1 MERTKIRN
9 FAIIAHIDHGKSTL
23 ADRFLE
29 ITGTVSKD
37 KLVPQYLDRL
47 SLEREKGITIKM
59 QPVTMEYKGYFLN
72 LIDTPGHIDFNY
84 EVSRALKAVEGVIL
98 LVDGTQGIQAQTVH
112 NLELAKKENLVII
125 PAINKIDL
133 QIPNLDDLLEDIY
146 KLTGEKDVYLISAK
160 LGTGV
165 EELLSAVIEKIPHPI
180 DYPNNRPNNDIY
192 PNDNRIEY
200 PNNGPNRDEI
210 FGQHS
215 GKVFGQNSGV
225 GLVFDS
231 HFDSYRGIVL
241 HLRVFSGSFKA
252 LDEVYLRQAKYKFKI
267 LEVGIFKP
275 ELYKRETLDEG
286 MIGYL
291 ATGIKD
297 PGILKI
303 GETVTFDLETPPIEG
318 YQEPK
323 PVVFASVFPSTNIS
337 FENFENSL
345 KKFQLNDPSIVLEKI
360 NSPFLGKGYNVGA
373 MGLLHLEIFT
383 ERLKREF
390 QTDVVLTL
398 PSIKYRAFLKSK
410 NYQEILNPEEIDLS
424 QVLFFEEPFIEIEI
438 FTPLNY
444 LENIFNLI
452 RQSRGK
458 VKEQIIEGSFIKIIA
473 EMPLEEL
480 ISGFYDELKSISSG
494 YASLRWHPVPERSSV
509 RGSPES
515 VLGTGSGTFLDYRKS
530 DLVKLEI
537 LIAEEKEPS
546 LSRIIHKSKAEKI
559 ARKILLELKNSL
571 PREEF
576 PIKLQAKIDGRIVAR
591 ETIPAIWRDI
601 AGWLYGG
608 DRTRK
613 MKLWQK
619 QKEGKKK
626 LQKLSKGKVK
636 IPNDVLLKILKIR

>member
-1 MERTKIRN
+1 MEKTKIRN

-29 ITGTVSKD
+29 ITETVSKD

-59 QPVTMEYKGYFLN
+59 QPVTMKYKGYFLN
-72 LIDTPGHIDFNY
+72 FIDTPGHIDFNY

-160 LGTGV
+160 FGTGV
-165 EELLSAVIEKIPHPI
+165 EELLSAVIEKIPSPI
-180 DYPNNRPNNDIY
+180 SRK
-192 PNDNRIEY
+192 E
-200 PNNGPNRDEI
+200 
-210 FGQHS
+210 
-215 GKVFGQNSGV
+215 KCA
-225 GLVFDS
+225 LVFDS
-231 HFDSYRGIVL
+231 HFDSYRGIIL
-241 HLRVFSGSFKA
+241 HLRVFNGIFKA
-252 LDEVYLRQAKYKFKI
+252 LDEVYLKQAKYKFKI
-267 LEVGIFKP
+267 LEVGLFKP
-275 ELYKRETLDEG
+275 ELCKTETLEEG

-323 PVVFASVFPSTNIS
+323 PVVFASVFPSINIS

-410 NYQEILNPEEIDLS
+410 NYQEILNPEEIDFS

-458 VKEQIIEGSFIKIIA
+458 VKEQIVEGSFIKIIA

-480 ISGFYDELKSISSG
+480 ISGFYDELKSVSSG
-494 YASLRWHPVPERSSV
+494 YASLRWR
-509 RGSPES
+509 
-515 VLGTGSGTFLDYRKS
+515 FLDYRKS

-619 QKEGKKK
+619 QKEGKRK
-626 LQKLSKGKVK
+626 LQKLGKGKVK

>member
-1 MERTKIRN
+1 MEKTRIRN

-112 NLELAKKENLVII
+112 NLELAKKENLIVI

-160 LGTGV
+160 SGTGV
-165 EELLSAVIEKIPHPI
+165 EELLSAIIEKIPPPI
-180 DYPNNRPNNDIY
+180 SRK
-192 PNDNRIEY
+192 E
-200 PNNGPNRDEI
+200 
-210 FGQHS
+210 
-215 GKVFGQNSGV
+215 KCA
-225 GLVFDS
+225 LVFDS

-241 HLRVFSGSFKA
+241 HLRVFNGSFKA
-252 LDEVYLRQAKYKFKI
+252 LDEVYLRQVKYKFKV
-267 LEVGIFKP
+267 LEVGLFKP
-275 ELYKRETLDEG
+275 ELYKTETLEEG

-410 NYQEILNPEEIDLS
+410 NYQEILNPEEIDFS
-424 QVLFFEEPFIEIEI
+424 QILFFEEPFIEIEI

-458 VKEQIIEGSFIKIIA
+458 IKDQIIEGSFIKIIA

-480 ISGFYDELKSISSG
+480 ISGFYDELKSVSSG
-494 YASLRWHPVPERSSV
+494 YASLRWK
-509 RGSPES
+509 
-515 VLGTGSGTFLDYRKS
+515 FLDYQKS

-537 LIAEEKEPS
+537 LIAEDKEPS

-591 ETIPAIWRDI
+591 ETVPAIWRDI

-626 LQKLSKGKVK
+626 LQKLGKGKVK

>member
-1 MERTKIRN
+1 MEKTKIRN

-160 LGTGV
+160 FGTGV
-165 EELLSAVIEKIPHPI
+165 EELISAVIEKIPCPI
-180 DYPNNRPNNDIY
+180 SRK
-192 PNDNRIEY
+192 E
-200 PNNGPNRDEI
+200 
-210 FGQHS
+210 
-215 GKVFGQNSGV
+215 KCA
-225 GLVFDS
+225 LVFDS

-275 ELYKRETLDEG
+275 ELYKRETLEEG

-390 QTDVVLTL
+390 HTDVVLTL

-410 NYQEILNPEEIDLS
+410 NYQEILNPEEIDFS
-424 QVLFFEEPFIEIEI
+424 QVLFFEEPFIEIEV

-480 ISGFYDELKSISSG
+480 ISGFYDELKSLSSG
-494 YASLRWHPVPERSSV
+494 YASLRWK
-509 RGSPES
+509 
-515 VLGTGSGTFLDYRKS
+515 FLDYRKS
-530 DLVKLEI
+530 ELVKLEI

-576 PIKLQAKIDGRIVAR
+576 PIKLQAKIDGKIVAR

-626 LQKLSKGKVK
+626 LQKLGKGKVK

>member
-29 ITGTVSKD
+29 VTGTVSKD

-98 LVDGTQGIQAQTVH
+98 LIDGTQGIQAQTVH

-165 EELLSAVIEKIPHPI
+165 EELLSAVIEKIPPPI
-180 DYPNNRPNNDIY
+180 SRK
-192 PNDNRIEY
+192 E
-200 PNNGPNRDEI
+200 
-210 FGQHS
+210 
-215 GKVFGQNSGV
+215 KCA
-225 GLVFDS
+225 LVFDS

-241 HLRVFSGSFKA
+241 HLRVFNGSFKA

-267 LEVGIFKP
+267 LEVGLFKP
-275 ELYKRETLDEG
+275 ELYKIETLDEG

-398 PSIKYRAFLKSK
+398 PSIKYCAFLKSK
-410 NYQEILNPEEIDLS
+410 NYQEILNPEEIDFS

-480 ISGFYDELKSISSG
+480 ISGFYDELKSVSSG
-494 YASLRWHPVPERSSV
+494 YASLRWR
-509 RGSPES
+509 
-515 VLGTGSGTFLDYRKS
+515 FLDYQKS

-591 ETIPAIWRDI
+591 ETVPAIWRDI

-626 LQKLSKGKVK
+626 LQKLGKGKVK

>member
-1 MERTKIRN
+1 MEKEKIKN

-29 ITGTVSKD
+29 ITGTVNKN

-125 PAINKIDL
+125 PVINKID
-133 QIPNLDDLLEDIY
+133 IEISHLDELLEDIY
-146 KLTGEKDVYLISAK
+146 KLTEEKDVYLISAK
-160 LGTGV
+160 LGTGI
-165 EELLSAVIEKIPHPI
+165 EELLSAIIEKVPPPI
-180 DYPNNRPNNDIY
+180 SRK
-192 PNDNRIEY
+192 E
-200 PNNGPNRDEI
+200 
-210 FGQHS
+210 
-215 GKVFGQNSGV
+215 KCA
-225 GLVFDS
+225 LVFDS

-241 HLRVFSGSFKA
+241 HLRVFGGSFKA
-252 LDEVYLRQAKYKFKI
+252 MDEVYLRQAKYKFKV
-267 LEVGIFKP
+267 LELGIFKP
-275 ELYKRETLDEG
+275 ELYKTEILDEG

-303 GETVTFDLETPPIEG
+303 GETVTFDLQTPPIEG

-323 PVVFASVFPSTNIS
+323 PVVFASAFPSTNIS

-398 PSIKYRAFLKSK
+398 PSVKYRVYLKSK
-410 NYQEILNPEEIDLS
+410 EYQEVLNPEEIDFS
-424 QVLFFEEPFIEIEI
+424 EVLFFEELFINLEI

-458 VKEQIIEGSFIKIIA
+458 IGEQFFEGSFVKINA
-473 EMPLEEL
+473 EIPLEEL

-494 YASLRWHPVPERSSV
+494 YASLRWRI
-509 RGSPES
+509 
-515 VLGTGSGTFLDYRKS
+515 LGYQKS

-546 LSRIIHKSKAEKI
+546 LSRILHKSKAEKI
-559 ARKILLELKNSL
+559 ARKILLELKDSL

-576 PIKLQAKIDGRIVAR
+576 PIKLQAKVDGKIIAR
-591 ETIPAIWRDI
+591 ETVPAIWKDI

-626 LQKLSKGKVK
+626 LQKLGKGKVR
-636 IPNDVLLKILKIR
+636 ISNDVLLKILKIR

>member
-1 MERTKIRN
+1 MEKTRIRN

-165 EELLSAVIEKIPHPI
+165 EELLSAVIEKIPPPCPESCSV
-180 DYPNNRPNNDIY
+180 PNQNEVR
-192 PNDNRIEY
+192 
-200 PNNGPNRDEI
+200 
-210 FGQHS
+210 FGIPYRALLWYGALVRGDLDQDKS
-215 GKVFGQNSGV
+215 IA
-225 GLVFDS
+225 LVFDS

-241 HLRVFSGSFKA
+241 HLRVFNGGFKA

-267 LEVGIFKP
+267 LEVGLFKP
-275 ELYKRETLDEG
+275 ELYKTETLDEG

-410 NYQEILNPEEIDLS
+410 NYQEILNPEEIDFS

-494 YASLRWHPVPERSSV
+494 YASLRWR
-509 RGSPES
+509 
-515 VLGTGSGTFLDYRKS
+515 FLDYRKS

-537 LIAEEKEPS
+537 LIAEGKESS

-559 ARKILLELKNSL
+559 ARKILLELKNNL

-591 ETIPAIWRDI
+591 ETVPAIWRDI

-626 LQKLSKGKVK
+626 LQNLGKGKIK

>member
-1 MERTKIRN
+1 MEKTKIRN

-165 EELLSAVIEKIPHPI
+165 EELISAIIEKIPPPI
-180 DYPNNRPNNDIY
+180 SRKEKCALI
-192 PNDNRIEY
+192 
-200 PNNGPNRDEI
+200 
-210 FGQHS
+210 
-215 GKVFGQNSGV
+215 
-225 GLVFDS
+225 FDS

-241 HLRVFSGSFKA
+241 HLRVFNGSFKA

-267 LEVGIFKP
+267 LEVGLFKP
-275 ELYKRETLDEG
+275 ELYKTETLDEG

-410 NYQEILNPEEIDLS
+410 NYQEILNPEEIDFS

-458 VKEQIIEGSFIKIIA
+458 IKEQIIEGSFIKIIA

-480 ISGFYDELKSISSG
+480 ISGFYDELKSLSSG
-494 YASLRWHPVPERSSV
+494 YASLRWK
-509 RGSPES
+509 
-515 VLGTGSGTFLDYRKS
+515 FLDYQKS

-537 LIAEEKEPS
+537 LIAEEKELS

-576 PIKLQAKIDGRIVAR
+576 PIKLQAKIDGKIVAR

-626 LQKLSKGKVK
+626 LQKLGKGKVK

>member
-1 MERTKIRN
+1 MKIEKIRN

-29 ITGTVSKD
+29 ITGTVSKE

-98 LVDGTQGIQAQTVH
+98 LIDGTQGIQAQTIH

-133 QIPNLDDLLEDIY
+133 QIPNLDILIEDIY
-146 KLTGEKDVYLISAK
+146 KLTGESEIFLISAK
-160 LGTGV
+160 SGTGV
-165 EELLSAVIEKIPHPI
+165 EELLSAVVEKIP
-180 DYPNNRPNNDIY
+180 YPRINTDTTQINTIHELNGFNTDDANNKN
-192 PNDNRIEY
+192 
-200 PNNGPNRDEI
+200 
-210 FGQHS
+210 QHKS
-215 GKVFGQNSGV
+215 ALDSRFAGRQTYKSV
-225 GLVFDS
+225 GLIFDS

-241 HLRVFSGSFKA
+241 HLRIFNGSFKA
-252 LDEVYLRQAKYKFKI
+252 SDEVYLRQAKYKFKI
-267 LEVGIFKP
+267 LEIGIFKP
-275 ELYKRETLDEG
+275 ELCKINELKEG
-286 MIGYL
+286 MIGYM
-291 ATGIKD
+291 ATGIKN

-303 GETVTFDLETPPIEG
+303 GETITFDLETPAISG
-318 YQEPK
+318 YQEPE
-323 PVVFASVFPSTNIS
+323 PVVFASVFPSSNIS

-360 NSPFLGKGYNVGA
+360 NLPFLGKGYNVGA

-390 QTDVVLTL
+390 QTDVILTL
-398 PSIKYRAFLKSK
+398 PSVKYRAFVKSRT
-410 NYQEILNPEEIDLS
+410 YEEILNPDEIDFS
-424 QVLFFEEPFIEIEI
+424 QVLFFEEPFIEIEV

-444 LENIFNLI
+444 LENIFSLI
-452 RQSRGK
+452 RQSRGI
-458 VKEQIIEGSFIKIIA
+458 VKDQVLEGSFIKIIA

-480 ISGFYDELKSISSG
+480 ISGFYDELKSVSSG
-494 YASLRWHPVPERSSV
+494 YASLRWQ
-509 RGSPES
+509 
-515 VLGTGSGTFLDYRKS
+515 FLNYRKS

-537 LIAEEKEPS
+537 LIAEAKESS
-546 LSRIIHKSKAEKI
+546 LTRIIHKDKSEKI
-559 ARKILLELKNSL
+559 GRKILLELKNNL

-576 PIKLQAKIDGRIVAR
+576 PIKLQAKIDGRIIAR
-591 ETIPAIWRDI
+591 ETIPALRKDV

-626 LQKLSKGKVK
+626 LEKFGKGKVK
-636 IPNDVLLKILKIR
+636 VPNNILLKILKIR

>member
-1 MERTKIRN
+1 M
-9 FAIIAHIDHGKSTL
+9 
-23 ADRFLE
+23 
-29 ITGTVSKD
+29 
-37 KLVPQYLDRL
+37 
-47 SLEREKGITIKM
+47 
-59 QPVTMEYKGYFLN
+59 
-72 LIDTPGHIDFNY
+72 
-84 EVSRALKAVEGVIL
+84 
-98 LVDGTQGIQAQTVH
+98 
-112 NLELAKKENLVII
+112 
-125 PAINKIDL
+125 
-133 QIPNLDDLLEDIY
+133 
-146 KLTGEKDVYLISAK
+146 ISAK

-165 EELLSAVIEKIPHPI
+165 EELLSAVIEKIPYPRI
-180 DYPNNRPNNDIY
+180 NSDSELINADFKLIKTDKQYPYKSVPYPNESVDENDPHKSVSYSNKSMNKENPNESVLY
-192 PNDNRIEY
+192 P
-200 PNNGPNRDEI
+200 
-210 FGQHS
+210 HKS
-215 GKVFGQNSGV
+215 V

-241 HLRVFSGSFKA
+241 HLRVFNGSFKA
-252 LDEVYLRQAKYKFKI
+252 LDEVYLGQAKYKFKI
-267 LEVGIFKP
+267 LEVGLFKP
-275 ELYKRETLDEG
+275 ELYKTETLDEG

-303 GETVTFDLETPPIEG
+303 GETGEELR
-318 YQEPK
+318 
-323 PVVFASVFPSTNIS
+323 PVVFASVFPSSNIS

-360 NSPFLGKGYNVGA
+360 NSSFLGKGYNVGA

-410 NYQEILNPEEIDLS
+410 NYQEILNPEEIDFS

-494 YASLRWHPVPERSSV
+494 YASLRWR
-509 RGSPES
+509 
-515 VLGTGSGTFLDYRKS
+515 FLDYRKS

-546 LSRIIHKSKAEKI
+546 LSRIIHQSKAEKI

-591 ETIPAIWRDI
+591 ETVPAIWRDI

-626 LQKLSKGKVK
+626 LQKLGKGKVK
-636 IPNDVLLKILKIR
+636 IPNEVLLKILKIR

>member
-1 MERTKIRN
+1 
-9 FAIIAHIDHGKSTL
+9 
-23 ADRFLE
+23 
-29 ITGTVSKD
+29 
-37 KLVPQYLDRL
+37 VPQYLDRL

-59 QPVTMEYKGYFLN
+59 QPVAMEYKGCFLN

-98 LVDGTQGIQAQTVH
+98 LIDGTQGIQAQTVH

-125 PAINKIDL
+125 PVINKIDL

-160 LGTGV
+160 LGIGV
-165 EELLSAVIEKIPHPI
+165 EELLSAVIEKIPPPRI
-180 DYPNNRPNNDIY
+180 NADTTRINTDKNNPYESVLDPY
-192 PNDNRIEY
+192 KSVNDNPHKSALDPR
-200 PNNGPNRDEI
+200 
-210 FGQHS
+210 QS
-215 GKVFGQNSGV
+215 V

-241 HLRVFSGSFKA
+241 HLRIFNGSFKA

-267 LEVGIFKP
+267 LEAGIFKP

-323 PVVFASVFPSTNIS
+323 PIVFASVFPSTNIS

-398 PSIKYRAFLKSK
+398 PSIKYRVFLKSK
-410 NYQEILNPEEIDLS
+410 NYQEILNPEEIDFS

-480 ISGFYDELKSISSG
+480 ISGFYDELKSLSSG
-494 YASLRWHPVPERSSV
+494 YASLRWK
-509 RGSPES
+509 
-515 VLGTGSGTFLDYRKS
+515 FLDYQKS

-591 ETIPAIWRDI
+591 ETVPAIWKDI

-626 LQKLSKGKVK
+626 LQKIGKGKVK

>member
-1 MERTKIRN
+1 MEKEKIRN

-98 LVDGTQGIQAQTVH
+98 LIDGTQGIQAQTVH

-133 QIPNLDDLLEDIY
+133 PIPNLDDLLEDIY
-146 KLTGEKDVYLISAK
+146 KLTGEKDVYLVSAK

-165 EELLSAVIEKIPHPI
+165 EELLSAVIEKIPYPRI
-180 DYPNNRPNNDIY
+180 NSDSELINADFKLIKTDKQYPYKSVPYPNESVDENDPHKSVSYSNKSMNKENPNESVLY
-192 PNDNRIEY
+192 P
-200 PNNGPNRDEI
+200 
-210 FGQHS
+210 HKS
-215 GKVFGQNSGV
+215 V

-241 HLRVFSGSFKA
+241 HLRVFNGSFKA
-252 LDEVYLRQAKYKFKI
+252 LDEVYLGQAKYKFKI
-267 LEVGIFKP
+267 LEVGLFKP
-275 ELYKRETLDEG
+275 ELYKTETLDEG

-303 GETVTFDLETPPIEG
+303 GETGEELR
-318 YQEPK
+318 
-323 PVVFASVFPSTNIS
+323 PVVFASVFPSSNIS

-360 NSPFLGKGYNVGA
+360 NSSFLGKGYNVGA

-410 NYQEILNPEEIDLS
+410 NYQEILNPEEIDFS

-494 YASLRWHPVPERSSV
+494 YASLRWK
-509 RGSPES
+509 
-515 VLGTGSGTFLDYRKS
+515 FLDYRKS

-591 ETIPAIWRDI
+591 ETVPAIWRDI

-626 LQKLSKGKVK
+626 LQKLGKGKVK
-636 IPNDVLLKILKIR
+636 IPNEVLLKILKIR

>member
-1 MERTKIRN
+1 MEKTRIRN

-125 PAINKIDL
+125 PVINKIDL

-165 EELLSAVIEKIPHPI
+165 EELLSAVIEKIPYPI
-180 DYPNNRPNNDIY
+180 SRK
-192 PNDNRIEY
+192 E
-200 PNNGPNRDEI
+200 
-210 FGQHS
+210 
-215 GKVFGQNSGV
+215 KCA
-225 GLVFDS
+225 LVFDS

-252 LDEVYLRQAKYKFKI
+252 LNEVYLRQAKYKFKI
-267 LEVGIFKP
+267 LEVGLFKP
-275 ELYKRETLDEG
+275 ELYKTETLEEG

-410 NYQEILNPEEIDLS
+410 NYQEILNPEEIDFS

-480 ISGFYDELKSISSG
+480 ISGFYDELKSVSSG
-494 YASLRWHPVPERSSV
+494 YASLRWK
-509 RGSPES
+509 
-515 VLGTGSGTFLDYRKS
+515 FLDYRKS

-626 LQKLSKGKVK
+626 LQKLGKGKVK

>member
-1 MERTKIRN
+1 MEKTKIRN

-160 LGTGV
+160 FGTGV
-165 EELLSAVIEKIPHPI
+165 EELISAVIEKIPSPI
-180 DYPNNRPNNDIY
+180 SRK
-192 PNDNRIEY
+192 E
-200 PNNGPNRDEI
+200 
-210 FGQHS
+210 
-215 GKVFGQNSGV
+215 KCA
-225 GLVFDS
+225 LVFDS

-241 HLRVFSGSFKA
+241 HLRVFNGSFKA

-275 ELYKRETLDEG
+275 ELYKRETLEEG

-345 KKFQLNDPSIVLEKI
+345 KKFQLNDPSIILEKI

-390 QTDVVLTL
+390 HTDVVLTL

-410 NYQEILNPEEIDLS
+410 NYQEILNPEEIDFS

-458 VKEQIIEGSFIKIIA
+458 VKEQIIEGSFIKIMA

-480 ISGFYDELKSISSG
+480 ISGFYDELKSLSSG
-494 YASLRWHPVPERSSV
+494 YASLRWK
-509 RGSPES
+509 
-515 VLGTGSGTFLDYRKS
+515 FLDYRIS
-530 DLVKLEI
+530 ELV
-537 LIAEEKEPS
+537 
-546 LSRIIHKSKAEKI
+546 
-559 ARKILLELKNSL
+559 
-571 PREEF
+571 
-576 PIKLQAKIDGRIVAR
+576 
-591 ETIPAIWRDI
+591 
-601 AGWLYGG
+601 
-608 DRTRK
+608 
-613 MKLWQK
+613 
-619 QKEGKKK
+619 
-626 LQKLSKGKVK
+626 
-636 IPNDVLLKILKIR
+636 